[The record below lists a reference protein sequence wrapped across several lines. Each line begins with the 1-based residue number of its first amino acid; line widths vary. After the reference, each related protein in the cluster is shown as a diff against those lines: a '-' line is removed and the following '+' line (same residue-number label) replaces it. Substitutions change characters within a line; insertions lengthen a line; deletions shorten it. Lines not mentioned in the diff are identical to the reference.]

1 MFSNFNTF
9 EEVKTE
15 ENYSEPGF
23 LSLVFEFL
31 RIIFKMSL
39 INFAKAKSKFTF
51 DKTFHDYF
59 DKKAKED
66 MSSFHSFICL
76 LSDELKAIKDFLDS
90 NSKDKDF
97 KSKDLNLDI
106 LMACVNNCFLFCANN
121 LKSEELINSLK
132 TSFQELINRKRI
144 QANNETKAIISS
156 FHENFD
162 KYVNYINGIKGV
174 KNTEKILSGKKEEIN
189 IQKYIDKI
197 KKLEKELFDNKNI
210 IQVKE
215 CEIQQIKKKNEDLN
229 FTLSETKIQS
239 SLDKSTYEQIKGD
252 FSNKIEMLM
261 EKINKMDN
269 EIQNLKKENITLK
282 SNLPSKEI
290 ETLTEKVNK
299 MNNEIQ
305 NLQKE
310 NITFKSRLILQEKK
324 LEAFQVLISTIREDM
339 NKMTNIEKD
348 LVENLDSAIQ
358 ILENIRY
365 ALDLYAV
372 DLDNF
377 CSIYL

>member
-1 MFSNFNTF
+1 
-9 EEVKTE
+9 
-15 ENYSEPGF
+15 
-23 LSLVFEFL
+23 
-31 RIIFKMSL
+31 MSL
-39 INFAKAKSKFTF
+39 INFDKAKSKFTF
-51 DKTFHDYF
+51 DKTFHEYF
-59 DKKAKED
+59 DKKTKKD
-66 MSSFHSFICL
+66 MLSFHNFICL
-76 LSDELKAIKDFLDS
+76 LNDELNEIKDFLVS
-90 NSKDKDF
+90 NSKDKGFKPKDF
-97 KSKDLNLDI
+97 NLDMLI
-106 LMACVNNCFLFCANN
+106 TCVNNCFLFCTNN
-121 LKSEELINSLK
+121 LKIEELINLLK
-132 TSFQELINRKRI
+132 ASFQELISRKTI
-144 QANNETKAIISS
+144 QANNEIKAIIFS

-162 KYVNYINGIKGV
+162 KYDYYINGIKGA

-215 CEIQQIKKKNEDLN
+215 CEIQQIQKKNEDLN

-299 MNNEIQ
+299 MSNEIQ

-310 NITFKSRLILQEKK
+310 KITFKSRLILQEKK

-358 ILENIRY
+358 ILENVRY

>member
-1 MFSNFNTF
+1 MLSNFNSF
-9 EEVKTE
+9 EEAKTE
-15 ENYSEPGF
+15 ENYQEPGF

-31 RIIFKMSL
+31 RIIFKISL
-39 INFAKAKSKFTF
+39 INFEKAKLKFTF

-66 MSSFHSFICL
+66 MLSFHNFICL
-76 LSDELKAIKDFLDS
+76 LNDELKEIKDFLVS

-97 KSKDLNLDI
+97 KSKDFNLDI
-106 LMACVNNCFLFCANN
+106 LITCVNNCFLFCANN
-121 LKSEELINSLK
+121 LKIEELINLLK
-132 TSFQELINRKRI
+132 ASFQELISMKRI
-144 QANNETKAIISS
+144 QANNEIKDIIFS
-156 FHENFD
+156 FHENID
-162 KYVNYINGIKGV
+162 KCDYYINGIKGA
-174 KNTEKILSGKKEEIN
+174 KNTEKILSGKKVEIN

-197 KKLEKELFDNKNI
+197 QKLEKELCDKKNI

-269 EIQNLKKENITLK
+269 EIQNLKKEDITLK
-282 SNLPSKEI
+282 SNLPSKEK
-290 ETLTEKVNK
+290 ETLAEKVNK

-305 NLQKE
+305 NLKKE
-310 NITFKSRLILQEKK
+310 NITFKSRLILGEKK
-324 LEAFQVLISTIREDM
+324 LEAFQVLITTIREDM
-339 NKMTNIEKD
+339 NKMAKIEKD
-348 LVENLDSAIQ
+348 LVENFDSAI
-358 ILENIRY
+358 
-365 ALDLYAV
+365 
-372 DLDNF
+372 
-377 CSIYL
+377 

>member
-59 DKKAKED
+59 DKKTKED
-66 MSSFHSFICL
+66 MSSFQNFICL
-76 LSDELKAIKDFLDS
+76 LNDELKEIKYFLES
-90 NSKDKDF
+90 NSKDKGF
-97 KSKDLNLDI
+97 KSKDFNLDI
-106 LMACVNNCFLFCANN
+106 LITCVNNCFLFCTNN

-174 KNTEKILSGKKEEIN
+174 KNTEKILSGTKEE
-189 IQKYIDKI
+189 
-197 KKLEKELFDNKNI
+197 E
-210 IQVKE
+210 
-215 CEIQQIKKKNEDLN
+215 EIL
-229 FTLSETKIQS
+229 
-239 SLDKSTYEQIKGD
+239 
-252 FSNKIEMLM
+252 
-261 EKINKMDN
+261 
-269 EIQNLKKENITLK
+269 
-282 SNLPSKEI
+282 
-290 ETLTEKVNK
+290 
-299 MNNEIQ
+299 
-305 NLQKE
+305 
-310 NITFKSRLILQEKK
+310 
-324 LEAFQVLISTIREDM
+324 
-339 NKMTNIEKD
+339 
-348 LVENLDSAIQ
+348 
-358 ILENIRY
+358 
-365 ALDLYAV
+365 
-372 DLDNF
+372 
-377 CSIYL
+377 

>member
-1 MFSNFNTF
+1 MFPNFYTF
-9 EEVKTE
+9 EEVKTA

-31 RIIFKMSL
+31 RIIFKISL

-51 DKTFHDYF
+51 DKTYHDYF
-59 DKKAKED
+59 GKKPKED
-66 MSSFHSFICL
+66 LSSFHSFICL
-76 LSDELKAIKDFLDS
+76 LSDELKDIKDFLES

-132 TSFQELINRKRI
+132 ASFQELISRKRI
-144 QANNETKAIISS
+144 QANNETEAIIFS

-162 KYVNYINGIKGV
+162 KYVNYINAIKGV

-189 IQKYIDKI
+189 IQKYIEKI
-197 KKLEKELFDNKNI
+197 QTLEKELWDNKNI

-261 EKINKMDN
+261 GKINKMDN

-290 ETLTEKVNK
+290 ETLTKKVNK
-299 MNNEIQ
+299 MDNEIQ
-305 NLQKE
+305 NLKKE
-310 NITFKSRLILQEKK
+310 NITFKSRLILGEKK
-324 LEAFQVLISTIREDM
+324 LEAFQVLITIIREDM
-339 NKMTNIEKD
+339 NKMSNIEKD
-348 LVENLDSAIQ
+348 LAENFDSAVQ
-358 ILENIRY
+358 I
-365 ALDLYAV
+365 
-372 DLDNF
+372 F
-377 CSIYL
+377 

>member
-9 EEVKTE
+9 EEAKTE
-15 ENYSEPGF
+15 ENYQEPGF

-39 INFAKAKSKFTF
+39 INFDKAKSKFTF
-51 DKTFHDYF
+51 DKTFHEYF
-59 DKKAKED
+59 DKKTKKD
-66 MSSFHSFICL
+66 MLSFHNFICL
-76 LSDELKAIKDFLDS
+76 LNDELKEIKDFLVS
-90 NSKDKDF
+90 NSKDKGFKPKDF
-97 KSKDLNLDI
+97 NLDLLI
-106 LMACVNNCFLFCANN
+106 TCVNNCFLFCTNN
-121 LKSEELINSLK
+121 LKIEELINLLK
-132 TSFQELINRKRI
+132 ASFQELIRRKRI

-174 KNTEKILSGKKEEIN
+174 KNTEKILSGTKEEIN

-215 CEIQQIKKKNEDLN
+215 CEIQQIKKKNEDLI
-229 FTLSETKIQS
+229 FTLSETKILS
-239 SLDKSTYEQIKGD
+239 SLEKSTCEQLKGD
-252 FSNKIEMLM
+252 FSNEMEMLM
-261 EKINKMDN
+261 EKINKMDK

-310 NITFKSRLILQEKK
+310 NITFKSRLILGEKK
-324 LEAFQVLISTIREDM
+324 LEAFQVLISTVREDM
-339 NKMTNIEKD
+339 NKMANIEKN
-348 LVENLDSAIQ
+348 LVANLDSAIQ
-358 ILENIRY
+358 ILENVRY
-365 ALDLYAV
+365 ALDLYAL

-377 CSIYL
+377 GSIYY